1 MECIERGIMNPANA
15 DEDTDVDGQ
24 CFDVCLE
31 TYATRSCA
39 HGQGLRTISKHRR
52 LRQAKAEVGVIKR
65 GEGMQQEQRTVVTRE
80 PKGSWARFGAAV
92 CVLLICGLGTVTGP
106 VSAQDGRGGMQI
118 TTPRGADEGDGPYQ
132 RLVIRGATMIDG
144 TGAPPIGPVDI
155 VVEGDRIVDVR
166 SVGFPGVPIN
176 ERRRPAPGEHEI
188 DATGMYVLPG
198 FVDMHTHTGDS
209 GKAPQ
214 PEYVYKLWLAHG
226 VTTARGVGFGS
237 FEFSLQE
244 KARSARNEIVAPRM
258 FAYVRPGS
266 GQGWNGGDITSS
278 PEVARAWVRWA
289 AEQRID
295 GVGIDGLKLGAYD
308 PDIMAALIDEAKQHG
323 LGTVAHLDQRGLARM
338 TALDAAELGLDM
350 MTHYYGLM
358 ESMLTDYSIQD
369 WRLDY
374 NYNDESHR
382 FGEVAR
388 LWYQAAEPG
397 SELWNRTLDRFL
409 ELGFGLDPTM
419 TIYEAS
425 RDVMRAREA
434 EWHDDYALPTML
446 DFYEPSRE
454 AHGSYWF
461 YWTSEDEFHW
471 KRFYQKWMHFV
482 NDYKNRGGIVT
493 TGSDSGFIY
502 KLYGFDYIREF
513 ELLREAGFHPLEV
526 IRSATMYGAKEL
538 HDPKGLEPEFG
549 ILRAGMKADF
559 VLVDENPLENLKVL
573 YGTGA
578 VKLDDETGEVGRVGG
593 ISYTIKDGIVYDAKQ
608 LLADVREMVRQAWS
622 AHDGG

>member
-1 MECIERGIMNPANA
+1 MRQHVWGRAVVHCISIVAM
-15 DEDTDVDGQ
+15 T
-24 CFDVCLE
+24 
-31 TYATRSCA
+31 
-39 HGQGLRTISKHRR
+39 
-52 LRQAKAEVGVIKR
+52 
-65 GEGMQQEQRTVVTRE
+65 
-80 PKGSWARFGAAV
+80 GASLLASASMSV
-92 CVLLICGLGTVTGP
+92 PVL
-106 VSAQDGRGGMQI
+106 AQDGRGGMEV
-118 TTPRGADEGDGPYQ
+118 TTARGANEGAGPYQ

-176 ERRRPAPGEHEI
+176 ERRRPAPGDHEI
-188 DATGMYVLPG
+188 DATGMYVMPG

-278 PEVARAWVRWA
+278 PDVAREWVRWA
-289 AEQRID
+289 AQQRID

-382 FGEVAR
+382 FAEVAR

-397 SELWNRTLDRFL
+397 SDLWNRTLDRFL

-434 EWHDDYALPTML
+434 EWHEDYALPTML

-538 HDPKGLEPEFG
+538 HDPKGAEPEFG
-549 ILRAGMKADF
+549 IIRAGMKADF

-578 VKLDDETGEVGRVGG
+578 VKLDDDTGEVGRVGG
-593 ISYTIKDGIVYDAKQ
+593 ISYTVKDGIVYDAKQ
-608 LLADVREMVRQAWS
+608 LLADVREMVRRAWS
-622 AHDGG
+622 ASDGG